1 VELPPDGP
9 YGVTDCYIKPNPCCR
24 HIQPAV
30 EATISLL
37 TDENIATEEVER
49 VDAETYRIA
58 AEHAVTGW
66 DDFAASQLSFRYLMA
81 LALKFRAIKFDYFTE
96 AVRGDPALAAL
107 ANKVHVSAP
116 AEIDQLYPRLRPARV
131 TITTTS
137 GKKFVRQAD
146 EALGSRLVPLD
157 DNGLTAKFHG
167 LVEPVLGAAAAT
179 DLAQRLWTVDTLDN
193 IVPLIEALARP
204 A

>member
-1 VELPPDGP
+1 V
-9 YGVTDCYIKPNPCCR
+9 
-24 HIQPAV
+24 A
-30 EATISLL
+30 
-37 TDENIATEEVER
+37 R

-96 AVRGDPALAAL
+96 SMRRDPALAAL
-107 ANKVHVSAP
+107 ANKVHVTAP

-131 TITTTS
+131 TITTAN
-137 GKKFVRQAD
+137 GQQFVRQAD

-157 DNGLTAKFHG
+157 DTGLKAKFHG
-167 LVEPVLGAAAAT
+167 LVAPVLGSAAAT
-179 DLAQRLWTVDTLDN
+179 DLAQQLWAIDTVENVT
-193 IVPLIEALARP
+193 PLIEALAKP